1 MQDLRMCVSL
11 RKGITGK
18 SCNKTEKS
26 RPAASVPSFLRLG
39 AQTASGSHELGASP
53 AGVSDASPRGG
64 YVDIRGSWYMYGQV
78 RASTR
83 ITPNHGST
91 PDLAPDHR
99 PDRNRDGMLRGMSV
113 L

>member
-11 RKGITGK
+11 RKGIGCGVTK
-18 SCNKTEKS
+18 QKKKS
-26 RPAASVPSFLRLG
+26 RPAASVPSFLSLG

-83 ITPNHGST
+83 ITGSPRIT
-91 PDLAPDHR
+91 DQLRISHR
-99 PDRNRDGMLRGMSV
+99 ITVRIATETGCSAV
-113 L
+113 